1 MEKTVFIKNLLKA
14 ALDAGIEAAEVYTS
28 YRDSFNAMC
37 NNGEVTSY
45 QVATKEGLSL
55 RGLYNGKMGYASTE
69 AYDDEAV
76 AMLVNGVIEAASL
89 IEDEDVQE
97 IYAGDKEYVKID
109 NYNPELDKV
118 GEDEKIKF
126 MLEVEQKVKNCGDER
141 IVQVGRT
148 VVSTSSNASQIQ
160 NTYGLDLSD
169 RDNLAFSYVMA
180 VAKEGERVSTGMGM
194 DFGRD
199 FSKLSSDKIAKDA
212 VEEALFYL
220 HASPV
225 PSGNYRVIIDN
236 HCMPDLMGAFGSVFS
251 AEAAQKGMSL
261 LAGQEGQMV
270 AAECVT
276 LMDDPHMAGGLAS
289 GGFDAE
295 GVATYTKAVIE
306 NGKLN
311 TLLHNLKTAHKQGVS
326 STGNASRGYNSTVG
340 IAPAN
345 FYFQPSEI
353 SAEEMLARLGDGL
366 VITEVA
372 GLHAGANAVSGDF
385 SLSAK
390 GYMVRGGA
398 KAEAVKQITVAG
410 NFFTLLTDI
419 EAVGSDLK
427 FGLPSSSQFGS
438 PSLLIRTLAIAG
450 K

>member
-1 MEKTVFIKNLLKA
+1 MEKKVFIENLLKA
-14 ALDAGIEAAEVYTS
+14 ALDAGIEAAEVFTS

-76 AMLVNGVIEAASL
+76 AMLVNGVIESATL

-97 IYAGDKEYVKID
+97 IYAGDKEYVRID

-118 GEDEKIKF
+118 TEDEKIKF
-126 MLEVEQKVKNCGDER
+126 LLEVESKVKNCGDER

-148 VVSTSSNASQIQ
+148 AVSTSSNASRIQ
-160 NTYGLDLSD
+160 NTYGLNLSD

-180 VAKEGERVSTGMGM
+180 VAKEGDRVSTGMGM

-220 HASPV
+220 HAAPV
-225 PSGNYRVIIDN
+225 PSGTYRVIIDN
-236 HCMPDLMGAFGSVFS
+236 HCMPDLMGVFSSVFS

-261 LAGQEGQMV
+261 LAGKEGEMV
-270 AAECVT
+270 ASECVT

-289 GGFDAE
+289 AGFDAE

-311 TLLHNLKTAHKQGVS
+311 TLLHNLKTARKAGVK
-326 STGNASRGYNSTVG
+326 STGNATKHGYAGTID
-340 IAPAN
+340 IAPTN
-345 FYFQPSEI
+345 FFFKPGEKSL
-353 SAEEMLARLGDGL
+353 EEMMADVGEGL
-366 VITEVA
+366 VITEVS
-372 GLHAGANAVSGDF
+372 GLHAGANAISGDF
-385 SLSAK
+385 SLLSK
-390 GYMVRGGA
+390 GYTIEGG
-398 KAEAVKQITVAG
+398 KKGRAVEQITVAG
-410 NFFTLLTDI
+410 NFLTLLKNI
-419 EAVGSDLK
+419 RAVGNDLEF
-427 FGLPSSSQFGS
+427 FGSSTGS
-438 PSLLIRTLAIAG
+438 PSIDVGEMNVAG

>member
-1 MEKTVFIKNLLKA
+1 MEKTVFIKTLLKA
-14 ALDAGIEAAEVYTS
+14 ALDAGIEAAEVFTS

-37 NNGEVTSY
+37 NNGEVTNY

-76 AMLVNGVIEAASL
+76 DMLVNGVIESATL

-109 NYNPELDKV
+109 NYNADLDKV
-118 GEDEKIKF
+118 SEEEKIKF
-126 MLEVEQKVKNCGDER
+126 ILEVEQKVKNCGDAR

-148 VVSTSSNASQIQ
+148 AISTSSNASQIQ

-180 VAKEGERVSTGMGM
+180 VAKEGERVATGMGM
-194 DFGRD
+194 DYGRD
-199 FSKLSSDKIAKDA
+199 FYKLSSDKIAKDA

-220 HASPV
+220 HAAPV
-225 PSGNYRVIIDN
+225 VSGNYRVIIDN
-236 HCMPDLMGAFGSVFS
+236 HAMPDLMGVFSSIFS

-276 LMDDPHMAGGLAS
+276 LMDDPHMEGGLS
-289 GGFDAE
+289 SSGFDAE
-295 GVATYTKAVIE
+295 GVATYTKAIIE

-311 TLLHNLKTAHKQGVS
+311 TLLHNLKTARKAGVK
-326 STGNASRGYNSTVG
+326 STGNATKHGYSSPID
-340 IAPAN
+340 IAPSN
-345 FYFQPSEI
+345 FYFKPGEKTLEQMMEDVG
-353 SAEEMLARLGDGL
+353 EGL
-366 VITEVA
+366 VITEVS
-372 GLHAGANAVSGDF
+372 GLHAGANAISGDF
-385 SLSAK
+385 SLLAK
-390 GYMVRGGA
+390 GYTIEGG
-398 KAEAVKQITVAG
+398 KKGRAVEQITVAG
-410 NFFTLLTDI
+410 NFLKLLKNI
-419 EAVGSDLK
+419 RAVGSDLVF
-427 FGLPSSSQFGS
+427 FGSNVGS
-438 PSLLIRTLAIAG
+438 PSVDAGEMTVAG

>member
-69 AYDDEAV
+69 AYDDEA
-76 AMLVNGVIEAASL
+76 AKMLINGVIEAATL

-109 NYNPELDKV
+109 NYNSELDKV
-118 GEDEKIKF
+118 SEDEKIKF
-126 MLEVEQKVKNCGDER
+126 LLEVEQKVKNCGDPR

-148 VVSTSSNASQIQ
+148 AVSTSSNASQIQ
-160 NTYGLDLSD
+160 NTFGLDLSD

-180 VAKEGERVSTGMGM
+180 VAKEGDRVATGMGM

-199 FSKLSSDKIAKDA
+199 FYKLSSDKIAKDA

-225 PSGNYRVIIDN
+225 PSGNYRVIFDN
-236 HCMPDLMGAFGSVFS
+236 HCMPDLMGVFGSIFS

-261 LAGQEGQMV
+261 LAGQEGHLV

-276 LMDDPHMAGGLAS
+276 LMDDPHMPGGLAS
-289 GGFDAE
+289 SGFDAE

-311 TLLHNLKTAHKQGVS
+311 TLLHNLKTARKAGVK
-326 STGNASRGYNSTVG
+326 STGNATKHGYAGTID
-340 IAPAN
+340 IAPSN
-345 FYFQPSEI
+345 FYFKPGEKTLEQMMEDVG
-353 SAEEMLARLGDGL
+353 EGL
-366 VITEVA
+366 VITEVS
-372 GLHAGANAVSGDF
+372 GLHAGANAISGDF
-385 SLSAK
+385 SLLSK
-390 GYMVRGGA
+390 GYTIEGG
-398 KAEAVKQITVAG
+398 KKGRAVEQITVAG
-410 NFFTLLTDI
+410 NFLTLLKNI
-419 EAVGSDLK
+419 RAVGSDLEF
-427 FGLPSSSQFGS
+427 FGSNIGS
-438 PSLLIRTLAIAG
+438 PSIDAGEMTVAG

>member
-14 ALDAGIEAAEVYTS
+14 ALDAGIEASEVFTS
-28 YRDSFNAMC
+28 YRVSFNAMC
-37 NNGEVTSY
+37 YNGEVTSY

-109 NYNPELDKV
+109 NYNSELDKV

-199 FSKLSSDKIAKDA
+199 FYKLSSDKIAKDA

-236 HCMPDLMGAFGSVFS
+236 HCMPDLMGAFGSIFS

-270 AAECVT
+270 ASECVT

-311 TLLHNLKTAHKQGVS
+311 TLLHNLKTARKAGVK
-326 STGNASRGYNSTVG
+326 STGNATKHGYAGTID
-340 IAPAN
+340 IAPTN
-345 FYFQPSEI
+345 FYFKPGEKSL
-353 SAEEMLARLGDGL
+353 EEMMADVGEGL
-366 VITEVA
+366 VITEVS
-372 GLHAGANAVSGDF
+372 GLHAGANAISGDF
-385 SLSAK
+385 SLLSK
-390 GYMVRGGA
+390 GYTIENGKKGR
-398 KAEAVKQITVAG
+398 AVEQITVAG
-410 NFFTLLTDI
+410 NFLQLLKNI
-419 EAVGSDLK
+419 RAVGNDLQF
-427 FGLPSSSQFGS
+427 FGSSIGS
-438 PSLLIRTLAIAG
+438 PSIDAGEMTVAG

>member
-109 NYNPELDKV
+109 NYNSELDKV

-311 TLLHNLKTAHKQGVS
+311 TLLHNLKTARKAGVK
-326 STGNASRGYNSTVG
+326 STGNATID
-340 IAPAN
+340 IAPTN
-345 FYFQPSEI
+345 FYFKPGEKSL
-353 SAEEMLARLGDGL
+353 EEMMADVGEGL
-366 VITEVA
+366 VITEVS
-372 GLHAGANAVSGDF
+372 GLHAGANAISGDF
-385 SLSAK
+385 SLLSK
-390 GYMVRGGA
+390 GYTIEGG
-398 KAEAVKQITVAG
+398 KKGRAVEQITVAG
-410 NFFTLLTDI
+410 NFLQLLKNI
-419 EAVGSDLK
+419 RAVGNDLK
-427 FGLPSSSQFGS
+427 FFGSSIGS
-438 PSLLIRTLAIAG
+438 PSIDAGEMTVAG